1 MPKRK
6 NLPKIPDYTG
16 IPTDENKLMVQKSN
30 PLQSLS
36 ETGMSLVEFKILD
49 AYLSRINSHDE
60 EKRYVR
66 FEKGELEKILGV
78 SRILKYDL
86 EARLDGLFR
95 VVTIRDGHKKEGFT
109 KIALFEKAEAFQSD
123 DGLWQIDLACSPS
136 ALEYVFNLD
145 NIGYLRYR
153 LKNIIELTSRYSYV
167 LYLYLENRRKG
178 KQSKS
183 WTVPLDE
190 LKEILRCTADT
201 YNQYKRFN
209 DLILK
214 KCYKELH
221 EKTDLQFTYEPVKVK
236 GRKVIAIHFTVKTLS
251 KRTLS
256 KRVQESLVN
265 QSEDGTNQLSFTDIQ
280 NNIDN
285 TSNIEA
291 EFVDGTD
298 IISQLHKVCDY
309 AFTRENIQSAYKF
322 AKTFI
327 HDKSMKIYF
336 EQTYLKLLEIEKK
349 RKIRDR
355 FSYFYQIICS
365 DAERQRKEQQDK
377 ERVIGYKP
385 TYDIAE
391 YESTSIIDEFD
402 DEDDDLLQ
410 IES

>member
-251 KRTLS
+251 KR
-256 KRVQESLVN
+256 VQESLVN

-410 IES
+410 IESYIIG